1 MEAWKDRTHSITREI
16 VIIIVSNIKNMKYTI
31 YLTWASLVC
40 QLMAYLC
47 DKKEQRSYLNSGTW
61 RLLGCLDSVPLSGV
75 GAAKERAATAEKMK
89 TKERR
94 IRLEV
99 LREAGWELK
108 PTLEATERAKGDG
121 VGTAC
126 CDVGE

>member
-1 MEAWKDRTHSITREI
+1 M
-16 VIIIVSNIKNMKYTI
+16 
-31 YLTWASLVC
+31 
-40 QLMAYLC
+40 
-47 DKKEQRSYLNSGTW
+47 
-61 RLLGCLDSVPLSGV
+61 SGV
-75 GAAKERAATAEKMK
+75 GAAKDRAATAEKMK

-108 PTLEATERAKGDG
+108 PTLEAIERAKGDG
-121 VGTAC
+121 VGTVC